1 MTFNPMMNQGN
12 TLFVADLPKET
23 TYEDL
28 ETFFK
33 NYHFQY
39 AALNNSKAT
48 SVWAKVCLQN
58 EEFAKKARHE
68 LNGEILIPK
77 ITMGK
82 SKGRPVRICNFE
94 GKGSINSEKNYKQ
107 SLLVK
112 NLDSNVSQKE
122 FYQLFLK
129 YGEIDSA
136 KIEYDENGTSKGYG
150 YIYYNTVEGA
160 EEAKKNLNKKEFHGK
175 IMEIV
180 NLIPFKSKT
189 FNNNALFIMNFPV
202 DFQESDL
209 RQLFEKYGEVKYVS
223 ITRDKLGNSRGFGI
237 ITFDNFESTSRCIA
251 DTKANQIS
259 FPGLPPLVVKFA
271 AKKEDRERKNLG
283 NLPMNYDLLK
293 MQFFLCYSTSI
304 IENENDLEKEIR
316 LFIKVVLLQEY
327 NPQEVVVNF
336 NTNSGIVTFNTRKDF
351 DSYIQK
357 YEEFCM
363 TRVPAFECYPLVPVR
378 PDPPQMNMP
387 INPIINNPQIVYQN
401 GIPSNQIPSIEQ
413 TPIAQIG
420 PYPPQPLPTFQPVA
434 QIIPG
439 QPPVIGQNPQIAQSP
454 LIATPNI
461 PIPLK
466 ISIPGN
472 FSRPPP
478 ASQNTRLFPNMVFLN
493 NEGPRPRNRKNQ
505 IITKGRNERYSNQR
519 KYRGYNRYNNN
530 NNNGYL
536 DKNNGNHNNYSSNQ
550 QYIPM
555 WSGPNQNP
563 NIMNNMAQV
572 NMMYGNVPNQPP
584 QNFQIP
590 HKNSSTDEIDQRNLE
605 NLNPAQLQSQFN
617 TNQPVQHLFNPEL
630 FNHDE
635 NEEIANEIADSI
647 YEFAYQKHPKEAAK
661 ITGMIREMGI
671 QKMNMLLSKKEDLY
685 EMIDKAYDMIK
696 EVSGTE

>member
-28 ETFFK
+28 EIFFK

-39 AALNNSKAT
+39 AALNNSRAM
-48 SVWAKVCLQN
+48 SVWAKVCLQS
-58 EEFAKKARHE
+58 EEYAKKARHE

-94 GKGSINSEKNYKQ
+94 GKGSNNSEKNYKQ

-112 NLDSNVSQKE
+112 NLDLNVSQKE

-136 KIEYDENGTSKGYG
+136 KIEYDENGASKGYG
-150 YIYYNTVEGA
+150 YIYYSTVEGA
-160 EEAKKNLNKKEFHGK
+160 DEAKKNLNKKEFHGK
-175 IMEIV
+175 VMEIV

-209 RQLFEKYGEVKYVS
+209 RQLFEKYGEIKYVS
-223 ITRDKLGNSRGFGI
+223 ITRDKIGNSRGFGI

-293 MQFFLCYSTSI
+293 IQFFLCYSTGI
-304 IENENDLEKEIR
+304 IENEKDLEKEIR

-327 NPQEVVVNF
+327 NPQEVVVDF
-336 NTNSGIVTFNTRKDF
+336 STNSGIVTFSTRKDY

-363 TRVPAFECYPLVPVR
+363 TRVPAFECYPLIPVR
-378 PDPPQMNMP
+378 PEPPQMHMTP
-387 INPIINNPQIVYQN
+387 MINNPQVMYQN
-401 GIPSNQIPSIEQ
+401 GIRNNHIPTIDQ
-413 TPIAQIG
+413 TGMAQMS
-420 PYPPQPLPTFQPVA
+420 PYPPQPNFQAMP
-434 QIIPG
+434 QMIPG
-439 QPPVIGQNPQIAQSP
+439 QAPVIGQNPQMVQSP
-454 LIATPNI
+454 LMPPPNI

-466 ISIPGN
+466 IPIPGN
-472 FSRPPP
+472 FPNQPPP
-478 ASQNTRLFPNMVFLN
+478 PGQNMRLFPNMVFLN
-493 NEGPRPRNRKNQ
+493 NEGARPRNRKNQ
-505 IITKGRNERYSNQR
+505 NINRERQRGVNDRYSNSR
-519 KYRGYNRYNNN
+519 KPRGYNRYNNN
-530 NNNGYL
+530 HNNGYIP
-536 DKNNGNHNNYSSNQ
+536 KNNGNHNNYSQNQ

-555 WSGPNQNP
+555 WPNP
-563 NIMNNMAQV
+563 NPNMMNNMGQV
-572 NMMYGNVPNQPP
+572 SMMYGNVPNQPHP
-584 QNFQIP
+584 KFQIP
-590 HKNSSTDEIDQRNLE
+590 NKNSSTDEIDQRNLE

-647 YEFAYQKHPKEAAK
+647 YEFAYQKHPREAAK

-696 EVSGTE
+696 DVNDKK